1 MWNCLSLGT
10 TNKILVA
17 PSRVKQFVIASVAFW
32 LVILAMP
39 ARADKGQ
46 SSYKLGRD
54 LEARQNY
61 EAAFDEYQRA
71 YDANPRNT
79 QYRAAM
85 TRIRFLAAA
94 ARVHR
99 GTLLVEAGELEKALA
114 LFEDALKIDPSSP
127 IALQQVVNTRNMIE
141 QARRAHIAG
150 ASRSG
155 SELSPEIMDAQGP
168 VKLTAISSPPVTLK
182 MTEDTKIIYRT
193 IGKLAGVNV
202 LFDPDYASRQL
213 SIELNGVSLQEAL
226 DLVAAE
232 TKTFWKPMTSN
243 TIFVAADN
251 PAKRKE
257 LEESVVKT
265 FHLSNLTAPTEMQ
278 DLVNT
283 LRSVLDVSRVQQLI
297 SQEAIVI
304 RGTPDQVL
312 LAEKIVHDFDRA
324 SPEVV
329 VGFALM
335 EVSRDKAHTLGISPP
350 TSASIQLQ
358 PNINNISNTITNP
371 GSSSTNSVSSSG
383 STIGS
388 GNGVNLNSL
397 GNLNAADFAAVISS
411 ANATAL
417 FSDSRTKII
426 QNPQIRSLDGQK
438 ASLKIGSR
446 VPAATG
452 SYQSAIGGL
461 AVNGL
466 VNTQFQYIDV
476 GVNID
481 ITPHVHPDGDVT
493 LKISLDVS
501 SVINQ
506 QPIGGITEPVIGQRK
521 VEHEIRLKDGEVS
534 LLGGMLQQQDM
545 EAFSGLPGLSQIP
558 ILKYL
563 FGQKNTD
570 VMDNEI
576 VFAVI
581 PHIVRRKDL
590 NEVNVRTIDLGTA
603 NSIHLRH
610 APETVAS
617 LQSGKATETV
627 PAAKAPGE
635 TDVALELDPS
645 AVSVAEGATFTVDVR
660 VSGAQDVHSVPLT
673 VAYDPHGLEL
683 LNVSNGNFFSQGE
696 QVVALVHR
704 EDPLHS
710 AVEII
715 ASRPVDAEGVS
726 GQGVVTTLTFQ
737 AKAAGGFPVKIT
749 KAAIVQRNQEQTLV
763 SGSEITV
770 SVR

>member
-1 MWNCLSLGT
+1 VTPLS
-10 TNKILVA
+10 A
-17 PSRVKQFVIASVAFW
+17 E
-32 LVILAMP
+32 
-39 ARADKGQ
+39 KGQ
-46 SSYKLGRD
+46 SFYKQGRD

-61 EAAFDEYQRA
+61 EGAFDEYERA

-79 QYRAAM
+79 QYRAAL

-94 ARVHR
+94 AKVHR
-99 GTLLVEAGELEKALA
+99 ATLLVEAGEFEKALA
-114 LFEDALKIDPSSP
+114 LFEDAAKIDPSSP
-127 IALQQVVNTRNMIE
+127 ISAQQAVNTRNMI
-141 QARRAHIAG
+141 QQVSGGRAEGTSQTAG
-150 ASRSG
+150 
-155 SELSPEIMDAQGP
+155 ELSPEIMDAQGP
-168 VKLTAISSPPVTLK
+168 VKLIGISSPPVTLK
-182 MTEDTKIIYRT
+182 MTEDTKMIYQT

-202 LFDPDYASRQL
+202 LFDPDYMSRRL
-213 SIELNGVSLQEAL
+213 SIELNGVTLQQAL

-232 TKTFWKPMTSN
+232 SKTFWKAMTSN
-243 TIFVAADN
+243 TIFVATDN

-265 FHLSNLTAPTEMQ
+265 FYLSNLTAPAEMQ

-283 LRSVLDVSRVQQLI
+283 LRAVLDVSRVQQLI

-304 RGTPDQVL
+304 RGTLDQVL

-324 SPEVV
+324 SPEVIV
-329 VGFALM
+329 DFALM

-350 TSASIQLQ
+350 TSASVQLQ
-358 PNINNISNTITNP
+358 PNINNNSNTINNP
-371 GSSSTNSVSSSG
+371 INGSTNSTGSAGSSVS
-383 STIGS
+383 S
-388 GNGVNLNSL
+388 GNGINLNSL
-397 GNLNAADFAAVISS
+397 SNLNATDFAAVISS

-461 AVNGL
+461 SVNGL

-521 VEHEIRLKDGEVS
+521 VEHEIRLKNGEVS

-545 EAFSGLPGLSQIP
+545 EAFSGIPGLAQIP
-558 ILKYL
+558 VLKYL

-590 NEVNVRTIDLGTA
+590 DEFNVRTIDVGTA

-610 APETVAS
+610 APETVATS
-617 LQSGKATETV
+617 QSGKATEAV

-635 TDVALELDPS
+635 TNVALELDPS
-645 AVSVAEGATFTVDVR
+645 AISVAEGGTFTVDVHL
-660 VSGAQDVHSVPLT
+660 SGAQNVHSVPLT
-673 VAYDPHGLEL
+673 VAYDQQGLQL
-683 LNVSNGNFFSQGE
+683 LNVSNGNFLSQGE
-696 QVVALVHR
+696 KVVALVHR
-704 EDPLHS
+704 EDTVHS
-710 AVEII
+710 SVEIT
-715 ASRPVDAEGVS
+715 ASRPADAAGVS
-726 GQGVVTTLTFQ
+726 GQGVITTLTFQ
-737 AKAAGGFPVKIT
+737 AKAAGRFQVRIT
-749 KAAIVQRNQEQTLV
+749 KAAVVQPDRQVTAT
-763 SGSEITV
+763 SGNETTV
-770 SVR
+770 SVQ

>member
-1 MWNCLSLGT
+1 
-10 TNKILVA
+10 
-17 PSRVKQFVIASVAFW
+17 
-32 LVILAMP
+32 
-39 ARADKGQ
+39 
-46 SSYKLGRD
+46 
-54 LEARQNY
+54 
-61 EAAFDEYQRA
+61 
-71 YDANPRNT
+71 
-79 QYRAAM
+79 
-85 TRIRFLAAA
+85 
-94 ARVHR
+94 
-99 GTLLVEAGELEKALA
+99 LLEAGELESALG
-114 LFEDALKIDPSSP
+114 LFEDAVKIDPSSP
-127 IALQQVVNTRNMIE
+127 IASQQVVNTLNMIQ
-141 QARRAHIAG
+141 QARGGRAEGTSQTA
-150 ASRSG
+150 A
-155 SELSPEIMDAQGP
+155 ELSPEIMDAQGP
-168 VKLTAISSPPVTLK
+168 VKLSGISSPPVTLK
-182 MTEDTKIIYRT
+182 MAEDTKVIYQT

-202 LFDPDYASRQL
+202 LFDPDYMSRRL
-213 SIELNGVSLQEAL
+213 SIELNGVTLQEAL
-226 DLVAAE
+226 DLVAAQS
-232 TKTFWKPMTSN
+232 KTFWKPMTRN

-265 FHLSNLTAPTEMQ
+265 FYLSNLTAATEMQ

-283 LRSVLDVSRVQQLI
+283 LRAVLEVSRVQQLI
-297 SQEAIVI
+297 SREAIVI

-324 SPEVV
+324 SPEVIV
-329 VGFALM
+329 DFALM

-350 TSASIQLQ
+350 TSASVQLQ
-358 PNINNISNTITNP
+358 PIINNNSNTINNP
-371 GSSSTNSVSSSG
+371 INGSTNSTGSSG
-383 STIGS
+383 SSIS
-388 GNGVNLNSL
+388 FGNGINLNSL
-397 GNLNAADFAAVISS
+397 SNLNATDFAAVISS

-461 AVNGL
+461 SVNGL

-534 LLGGMLQQQDM
+534 LLGGMLQLQDM
-545 EAFSGLPGLSQIP
+545 EAFSGIPGLAQIP
-558 ILKYL
+558 VLKYL

-570 VMDNEI
+570 VMENEI

-581 PHIVRRKDL
+581 PHIVRRIDL
-590 NEVNVRTIDLGTA
+590 NEFNVRTIDVGTA
-603 NSIHLRH
+603 NSVHLRH
-610 APETVAS
+610 APETVTS
-617 LQSGKATETV
+617 QSGKATEAV

-645 AVSVAEGATFTVDVR
+645 AISVAEGGTFTVDVR
-660 VSGAQDVHSVPLT
+660 LSGAQNVHSVPLT
-673 VAYDPHGLEL
+673 VAYDQQGLQL
-683 LNVSNGNFFSQGE
+683 LNVSNGNFLSQGE

-704 EDPLHS
+704 EDTVHS
-710 AVEII
+710 AVEIT
-715 ASRPVDAEGVS
+715 ASRPSDAAGVS
-726 GQGVVTTLTFQ
+726 GQGVITTLTFQ
-737 AKAAGGFPVKIT
+737 AKAAGRFPVRIT
-749 KAAIVQRNQEQTLV
+749 RAAIVQPDRQVAAT
-763 SGSEITV
+763 SGNETTV
-770 SVR
+770 SVE